1 VQKKVK
7 HMTQK
12 ILLKNAN
19 EAEETSV
26 QSNDRNNYAEQEEG
40 CCKRKLE

>member
-7 HMTQK
+7 HMMQK
-12 ILLKNAN
+12 IFPNNAN

-26 QSNDRNNYAEQEEG
+26 QSNDRNKYFLVLDYPMSQ
-40 CCKRKLE
+40 